1 MSTSGPIAM
10 ILEHPKPLK
19 LLKIDPD
26 SLCGRVAKRSTP
38 KLWLKVEE
46 FLEGQ
51 CGDVEEI
58 RVAMA

>member
-1 MSTSGPIAM
+1 M

-46 FLEGQ
+46 FLEGK
-51 CGDVEEI
+51 CGEVEEI